1 MMRVSEPL
9 EEARRSAGREHVTRL
24 TARPIW
30 GKRTKDGLCPRQ
42 CRLSWFCPVS
52 THDPCNGATRLS

>member
-9 EEARRSAGREHVTRL
+9 EEARRGACRKPVTRL
-24 TARPIW
+24 RARPMW
-30 GKRTKDGLCPRQ
+30 RKRTKDGLCPRQ

-52 THDPCNGATRLS
+52 THGPCNGATRRS